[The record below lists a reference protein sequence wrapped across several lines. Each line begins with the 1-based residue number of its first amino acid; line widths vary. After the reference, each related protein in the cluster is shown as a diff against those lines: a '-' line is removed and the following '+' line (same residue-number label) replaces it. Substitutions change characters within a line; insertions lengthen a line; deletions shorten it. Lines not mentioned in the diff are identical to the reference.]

1 MAFPEKN
8 YTLGSYKIFFDKFP
22 AGTKVGEGQRYFGNT
37 PSLNKNSESETLDHF
52 DADNGIR
59 TKDDSVV
66 LQLNRNG
73 SFTTDH
79 ISPENLALFFL
90 GEDSVVSQTS
100 ATAVEYTIAAVQKG
114 RRYQIGATPSLP
126 AGVRGITNVVVE
138 VASVAKTA
146 GTDYTVDLTDGG
158 LIILAAG
165 TIAND
170 AEVVVTYDRSAV
182 SYNRVVSSD
191 NAEIYGAL
199 YLKSNNAKGLKQ
211 DYFMPYV
218 QIRPDGDFEMKG
230 EEWQELPFTFE
241 ILKLDD
247 NTPAVYINGRP
258 GEGI

>member
-8 YTLGSYKIFFDKFP
+8 YTLGSYKVFFDKFA
-22 AGTKVGEGQRYFGNT
+22 AGTKVGTGQRYFGNT
-37 PSLNKNSESETLDHF
+37 PALSKNSESETLDHF

-66 LQLNRNG
+66 LELNRNG

-90 GEDSVVSQTS
+90 GEDSVVVQGGS
-100 ATAVEYTIAAVQKG
+100 AGLTYAITDAQKG
-114 RRYQIGATPSLP
+114 RRYQIGATPSVP
-126 AGVRGITNVVVE
+126 AGVRGLANVVVE
-138 VASVAKTA
+138 VATVAKTA
-146 GTDYTVDLTDGG
+146 GVDYTVDLTDGG
-158 LIILAAG
+158 LIILEGG
-165 TIAND
+165 TIAD
-170 AEVVVTYDRSAV
+170 GDDVDVEYDLVAT

-230 EEWQELPFTFE
+230 EEWQELPFSFE